1 MTRYAG
7 RHRASG
13 HPGRHVA
20 PPVPRRAA
28 HGPATTPELHL
39 GAPIPSVEDLSADPT
54 GSRSRTARTFGVAAA
69 VAVLSVGAVDYATS
83 NGGLAPVSASDL
95 PTDAALQA
103 VTPSSGDEDL
113 AAERQEARDILAE
126 TNAVGA
132 RAAAQTA
139 SDAAIKAAEEA
150 AAKAAADAAA
160 AEAQRQAAAAKAAR
174 DAQRQSLIEN
184 ARRDPRGAAR
194 ALLGDFGFA
203 ASQFSCLDRL
213 WTRESNWTYTATNR
227 SSGAYGIPQALPGS
241 KMATVGADYRTNPVT
256 QIKWGLGYIR
266 QVYGTPCGAWAHSQS
281 TGWY

>member
-1 MTRYAG
+1 
-7 RHRASG
+7 
-13 HPGRHVA
+13 
-20 PPVPRRAA
+20 
-28 HGPATTPELHL
+28 
-39 GAPIPSVEDLSADPT
+39 
-54 GSRSRTARTFGVAAA
+54 
-69 VAVLSVGAVDYATS
+69 VGAVDYATS

-103 VTPSSGDEDL
+103 VTPSSGDEDRRRG
-113 AAERQEARDILAE
+113 AAGGPRHPGRDQRR
-126 TNAVGA
+126 G
-132 RAAAQTA
+132 RASRRSGGVRRRHQGRRG
-139 SDAAIKAAEEA
+139 A

-184 ARRDPRGAAR
+184 ARRDPRSAAR

-241 KMATVGADYRTNPVT
+241 KMATVGTDYRTNPVT